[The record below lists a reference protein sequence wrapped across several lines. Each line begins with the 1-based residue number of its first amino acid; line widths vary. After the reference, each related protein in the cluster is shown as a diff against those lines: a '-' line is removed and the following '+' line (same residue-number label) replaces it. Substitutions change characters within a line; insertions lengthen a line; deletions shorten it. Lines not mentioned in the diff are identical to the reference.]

1 MSDVFEEV
9 EEGLRSDKANV
20 LWKKYGWIAYA
31 VGAVIV
37 GIVATREFMVMQA
50 NSAQIERV
58 EKFEQARL
66 ALADAEY
73 SKAEE
78 LFSEI
83 VTDGSDLAPL
93 ASHYLAQTRLEGGGD
108 RAGAADALAVNAAS
122 DDPFAKIAVLKGA
135 YLAADNLSLAELQEM
150 LASPLQE
157 DGAIGALAL
166 ELVAAKAYEEGDY
179 AKARENFSLLQV
191 FPGAPPG
198 VVSRAEAA
206 LAVVPAPPPEPEPVE
221 PETAETAPEEAP
233 TPDNENPEEEAGQ

>member
-50 NSAQIERV
+50 NTAQIERV

-108 RAGAADALAVNAAS
+108 RAGAAEALAVNAAS

-135 YLAADNLSLAELQEM
+135 YLAADTLTLAELQEK
-150 LASPLQE
+150 LAGPLQE
-157 DGAIGALAL
+157 EGAIGALAL
-166 ELVAAKAYEEGDY
+166 ELVAAKAYEEGDF
-179 AKARENFSLLQV
+179 AKARENFSLLKV

-206 LAVVPAPPPEPEPVE
+206 LAVVPAPLPADAES
-221 PETAETAPEEAP
+221 ETDASVLDDTPAPA
-233 TPDNENPEEEAGQ
+233 NENPEEEAGQ